1 MMVTPPIASSPCRLQ
16 NGSDM
21 RRSLRG
27 TCRRSCGKVL
37 RRFGVLSAEFV
48 SFPGAAHQ
56 PFVRPVDEEGRWQ
69 NQDVNGQSIREMD
82 DWMTVQNQLDFYE
95 VAEDILKQLRM
106 IGDQA
111 TRHGVSNYSERPV
124 GRNFLV

>member
-1 MMVTPPIASSPCRLQ
+1 MAKPRC
-16 NGSDM
+16 
-21 RRSLRG
+21 
-27 TCRRSCGKVL
+27 
-37 RRFGVLSAEFV
+37 EW
-48 SFPGAAHQ
+48 
-56 PFVRPVDEEGRWQ
+56 PV
-69 NQDVNGQSIREMD
+69 GQSIREMD